1 MLLIR
6 LICVISVVFVS
17 LKSIGEE
24 TETKDPFTRFKDIP
38 EDLLMPKHAE
48 IKIDEYGNYTV
59 NGLPRHLFGVFMSY
73 NNMEINIVPTAGY
86 PPCLK
91 WLYEDVL
98 TYEYAQRLG
107 FDSIT
112 VLGFPSWQKKIDA
125 NINMKLDTPGNRAM
139 AKRMLENGL
148 PLKVDYTAATWA
160 HGSLPG
166 NESLRSR
173 FPEDAFNINWKGENN
188 NHWVPYNIF
197 HPAARELYR
206 IIWESGIEELSSL
219 SNNQILSFELFN
231 EPAYNEPSE
240 YNKRLFAAYLKEKFG
255 NVGGMNRVFRH
266 KFADFAEAASLEKL
280 GVCAPLAVAW
290 GRFQEKGFADLNRFG
305 REVIRKKLPEA
316 RSCCQLL
323 GGNYYRVLP
332 NSNVN
337 IFEINRYM
345 DAVATPTSGGLTL
358 KTRFESAPEWT
369 LDAPAN
375 LSAIGE
381 GILMRHLLRAIAD
394 GKPIHN
400 PEAYSGNTFDENHNI
415 LWIDMLRGS
424 GATYFFSWCRRT
436 PEWIPARSEEGGRK
450 HAERFSYVM
459 TNPYAKSPEALA
471 GIAAAKKEIFRFR
484 EFFTSRQRFASVPRE
499 VALMLSYPTER
510 YGVPTGY
517 VKKNEIT
524 AYAAALEFSHY
535 PMDAFFEEQLQEERA
550 SRYKAVIAVGVRNT
564 YPGSLKKLEDY
575 VENGGILICARDL
588 MPLDEYGNPVLSE
601 LFSGITWNDA
611 SQPVFKEII
620 MKGLKRPES
629 LLGRIMG
636 RNDREMSGDSSWDVL
651 GMLGGSPA
659 ILRRRLG
666 KGYVYLIA
674 PMMQDYC
681 IAAVLGAILEEHNI
695 FPALDMRRVPQGD
708 LAPNIEVHLSRKNNL
723 ELAFLLN
730 LDSYPKLIE
739 VKLPEGMALA
749 ADLLNNRI
757 LPLKNGKAM
766 FVLPANHR
774 FVLGFGEKTAMEQ
787 RFGLLEPC
795 SEAEVNNNFEALMLK
810 HQEVMKAKRMAGFS
824 FDLDASAVVPL
835 DLRNF
840 ANRGFVDDRPGDG
853 TGGWTDQGRESS
865 LHGVPWGLHSFAGVP
880 CDLIRFDENHNK
892 TCIVLASTSIK
903 GELPSEV
910 TGIPVNMMI
919 QKIYFFHT
927 AAWNRKKGDLVMSY
941 RVNYADGSIQ
951 IIPVRDRIE
960 IGNWW
965 NVKDHSTEAEVAW
978 HNSDNRGF
986 YVMEWKNP
994 DTSKEVSSIDVLS
1007 ASGAVVPVVIGI
1019 SVEQFMPGNGIYRFQ
1034 PFRLHG
1040 WGGCKVEKYGDNS
1053 FIVKVDNNT
1062 KDWSG
1067 MRVNTEEQLIL
1078 NPGILKTGVLKFT
1091 LTGGCDQFGNH
1102 HDGLSQ
1108 NIKLQLLS
1116 RALEKTNSIILQRG
1130 KGERQVSIPLR
1141 EFFANNKKH
1150 VKDISLVMFQF
1161 ISAAQAGFEVKNLRI
1176 EYAEAENVKN

>member
-24 TETKDPFTRFKDIP
+24 TETKDPFPRFNDISK
-38 EDLLMPKHAE
+38 DLLMPKHAE

-59 NGLPRHLFGVFMSY
+59 NGQPRHLSGVFMAY

-86 PPCLK
+86 APCLK
-91 WLYEDVL
+91 WIYEDVL

-125 NINMKLDTPGNRAM
+125 GIRMKLDTPGNRAM
-139 AKRMLENGL
+139 ARRMLENGL

-160 HGSLPG
+160 HGGLPG
-166 NESLRSR
+166 NESLRAR
-173 FPEDAFNINWKGENN
+173 FPEEAFNINWKGENN

-206 IIWESGIEELSSL
+206 MIWESGIEELSVL
-219 SNNQILSFELFN
+219 SKNPILSFELFN
-231 EPAYNEPSE
+231 EPAYNEPSD
-240 YNKRLFAAYLKEKFG
+240 YNKRLFAAYLKNRFG
-255 NVGGMNRVFRH
+255 HVNDMNRVFRH
-266 KFADFAEAASLEKL
+266 KFADFAEAASLKKL

-290 GRFQEKGFADLNRFG
+290 GRFQEEGFADLNRFG
-305 REVIRKKLPEA
+305 REVIRKKLPGA

-337 IFEINRYM
+337 IFEINRHM
-345 DAVATPTSGGLTL
+345 DVIATPTSGGLAL
-358 KTRFESAPEWT
+358 NTRFESAPERT

-375 LSAIGE
+375 LPAIGE
-381 GILMRHLLRAIAD
+381 GILMRHLLRAMAD

-484 EFFTSRQRFASVPRE
+484 EFFTSRERFASVPRE

-535 PMDAFFEEQLQEERA
+535 PVDAFFEEQLQEGRA
-550 SRYKAVIAVGVRNT
+550 SKYKAVVAAGVRNT
-564 YPGSLKKLEDY
+564 YPGSMEKLEEY
-575 VENGGILICARDL
+575 VKNGGILICARES
-588 MPLDEYGNPVLSE
+588 MPFDEYGNPVSSE
-601 LFSGITWNDA
+601 LFSGIRWEDA
-611 SQPVFKEII
+611 NQPVFKEIT

-629 LLGRIMG
+629 LPGRIMG
-636 RNDREMSGDSSWDVL
+636 RNDREVSGDSSWDVL
-651 GMLGGSPA
+651 GALGERPA

-681 IAAVLGAILEEHNI
+681 IAAVLGAILEEHSI
-695 FPALDMRRVPQGD
+695 RPALDLRLVPQGD
-708 LAPNIEVHLSRKNNL
+708 LAPNIEVHLSRKNDL

-730 LDSYPKLIE
+730 LDSYPKLVE
-739 VKLPEGMALA
+739 VKLPDGMKFA

-757 LPLKNGKAM
+757 LPLRNGKAM
-766 FVLPANHR
+766 FVLPSNHR
-774 FVLGFGEKTAMEQ
+774 FMLGFGEKAAIEQ
-787 RFGLLEPC
+787 RFGLLKPY
-795 SEAEVNNNFEALMLK
+795 SEAEVRNNFEALILK
-810 HQEVMKAKRMAGFS
+810 HQEILKAKRMAEFS
-824 FDLDASAVVPL
+824 FDLDSSAVIAL

-853 TGGWTDQGRESS
+853 VGGWTDQGRESS
-865 LHGVPWGLHSFAGVP
+865 LHGVPWGLHTFAGVP

-892 TCIVLASTSIK
+892 TCIVLASTSMK
-903 GELPSEV
+903 GELPGEV
-910 TGIPVNMMI
+910 KGIPVNMMA
-919 QKIYFFHT
+919 QKIYFFHA
-927 AAWNRKKGDLVMSY
+927 AAWNQKKGALVMNY
-941 RVNYADGSIQ
+941 RINYADGGIRD
-951 IIPVRDRIE
+951 IPVHDRIE

-965 NVKDHSTEAEVAW
+965 NVRDHSTDARVAW

-994 DTSKEVSSIDVLS
+994 EASREVSSIDLLS
-1007 ASGAVVPVVIGI
+1007 ASGATVPIVIGI
-1019 SVEQFMPGNGIYRFQ
+1019 SVEKFVPNTSTYRFQ
-1034 PFRLHG
+1034 PFSLHG
-1040 WGGCKVEKYGDNS
+1040 WEGCKIEKCGDNS
-1053 FIVKVDNNT
+1053 FIVRVDSNT

-1067 MRVNTEEQLIL
+1067 MRVNAEAPLIL
-1078 NPGILKTGVLKFT
+1078 TTKILETGVLKFT
-1091 LTGGCDQFGNH
+1091 LRGGNDQFGNR

-1108 NIKLQLLS
+1108 NIKLQLISKTLK
-1116 RALEKTNSIILQRG
+1116 KTNPFILQRG

-1141 EFFANNKKH
+1141 ELFSNKEND

-1161 ISAAQAGFEVKNLRI
+1161 ISAAQAGFEVENLRI
-1176 EYAEAENVKN
+1176 EYVK